1 MGINRKQQPRVL
13 PGWLKGKRMVL
24 VAVIIQAG
32 KEVDT
37 MPKGNRTGPMGMG
50 PRTGRGAGFCSGFA
64 VPGYAKP
71 VGFGG
76 GFGRGFG
83 GGFGRG
89 FGRMFFA
96 GGFPGWGYF
105 GYPAAVPP
113 AYAAPYG
120 YEPAAGE
127 KELLSQQ
134 AEYLEAQLQQVKKR
148 LEEMKEDAE

>member
-1 MGINRKQQPRVL
+1 MPR
-13 PGWLKGKRMVL
+13 G
-24 VAVIIQAG
+24 
-32 KEVDT
+32 D
-37 MPKGNRTGPMGMG
+37 RTGPMGMG
-50 PRTGRGAGFCSGFA
+50 PRTGRGAGFCSNFA
-64 VPGYAKP
+64 VPGYASP

-76 GFGRGFG
+76 GFGRR
-83 GGFGRG
+83 RG

-113 AYAAPYG
+113 AYAAPYV

-148 LEEMKEDAE
+148 LADLKEDAE